1 VGVYRSQGA
10 KCSNPMFA
18 CGVGV
23 LVQASL
29 VVAGGRAA
37 MTKG

>member
-1 VGVYRSQGA
+1 
-10 KCSNPMFA
+10 MFA
-18 CGVGV
+18 CGLVV

-29 VVAGGRAA
+29 QNGCCVAASGRAA